1 MVVQGEIEKI
11 KMDLSKLP
19 QEFGYDFIDE

>member
-1 MVVQGEIEKI
+1 LYRGEIEKI

-19 QEFGYDFIDE
+19 QEFGYDFLDE